1 MKALLLCGGIGKRM
15 YPIAEDKLLLRFLGR
30 PLLAHQLD
38 RMKQAGVTDLVVVAN
53 PHNAAQIERII
64 REAAAFR
71 ASFVVQKEALG
82 IANALETAHRF
93 LSGELLIVNPND
105 VFETAA
111 LTSLLRRRHRG
122 QGPGR
127 GPGGSASGGHAG
139 SASATPAGSAS
150 ATPAGSASGAPAAY
164 LVGCEV
170 ADYFPGG
177 YLVTNS
183 RHQLRQIVEKPPRG
197 QEPSR
202 LVNMLLHLHTDAA
215 GLMQYIARVQT
226 DRDDVYECAL
236 DLMVR
241 EGRRIMVVP
250 YAGFWKAI
258 KYPWHI
264 FGVARHFLDRCQPRI
279 SPTAQVSPRAVVE
292 GRVVIEDGVRV
303 LENAVIRGPVYI
315 GAKSIIGNN
324 VLVRDY
330 SHIGRNCVVGYATE
344 VKGSYIG
351 DNCWFHS
358 SYVGDSIIDDN
369 CSLAAGTVLANFR
382 FDERNVRVKVGGQ
395 IIDTGQDKFGA
406 IMGAGSKTG
415 INASIM
421 PGVRIGPNSYVC
433 SHVCLMRDLPPNKL
447 VMMEPRYR
455 VLDSDVIAADNKK
468 ADLMKKLE
476 KL

>member
-15 YPIAEDKLLLRFLGR
+15 FPIAEDKLLLSFLGR
-30 PLLAHQLD
+30 PLLRHQLD
-38 RMKQAGVTDLVVVAN
+38 RLKEAGLQDLVVVAN
-53 PHNAAQIERII
+53 PHNAAQIERIV
-64 REAAAFR
+64 REAAGFS
-71 ASFVVQKEALG
+71 ASFVVQKEARG
-82 IANALETAHRF
+82 IANALETARRF
-93 LSGELLIVNPND
+93 LKGELLIINPND

-111 LTSLLRRRHRG
+111 LASLLRRHRG
-122 QGPGR
+122 RAPAGR
-127 GPGGSASGGHAG
+127 AG
-139 SASATPAGSAS
+139 S
-150 ATPAGSASGAPAAY
+150 PAAY

-170 ADYFPGG
+170 SEYFPGG

-183 RHQLRQIVEKPPRG
+183 RNELRRIVEKPPRG
-197 QEPSR
+197 EEPSR
-202 LVNMLLHLHTDAA
+202 LVNMLLHLHTEAA
-215 GLMQYIARVQT
+215 DLMKYIARVET
-226 DRDDVYECAL
+226 ERDDVYECAL

-241 EGRRIMVVP
+241 EGRRIRVVP

-264 FGVARHFLDRCQPRI
+264 FGITRHFLDHCRPRI

-292 GRVVIEDGVRV
+292 GRVIIEDVVRV
-303 LENAVIRGPVYI
+303 LENAVIRGPAYI

-330 SHIGRNCVVGYATE
+330 SHIGRNCVVGYSTE

-382 FDERNVRVKVGGQ
+382 FDERNVRVKVSGQ
-395 IIDTGQDKFGA
+395 VVDTGMDKFGA

-421 PGVRIGPNSYVC
+421 PGVRIGPNSFVG
-433 SHVCLMRDLPPNKL
+433 SHVCLMRDLPANKL
-447 VMMEPRYR
+447 AMMEPRYR
-455 VLDSDVIAADNKK
+455 VLDSGIIAADDKK

>member
-1 MKALLLCGGIGKRM
+1 MKTLLLCGGIGKRM
-15 YPIAEDKLLLRFLGR
+15 FPIAEDKLLLNFLGR
-30 PLLAHQLD
+30 PLLRHQLD
-38 RMKQAGVTDLVVVAN
+38 KMKEAGLQDLVVVAN
-53 PHNAAQIERII
+53 PHNVSQIERII
-64 REAAAFR
+64 REAAGFR
-71 ASFVVQKEALG
+71 ASFVVQEEALG

-93 LSGELLIVNPND
+93 LKGQLLIINPND

-111 LTSLLRRRHRG
+111 LTSLLRSGKR
-122 QGPGR
+122 
-127 GPGGSASGGHAG
+127 GGSARGGAAG
-139 SASATPAGSAS
+139 TADRGAAGTADR
-150 ATPAGSASGAPAAY
+150 GAAAY
-164 LVGCEV
+164 LVGYEV
-170 ADYFPGG
+170 KDYFPGG

-183 RHQLRQIVEKPPRG
+183 RNELRRIVEKPPRG
-197 QEPSR
+197 EEPSR
-202 LVNMLLHLHTDAA
+202 LVNILLHLHTEAA
-215 GLMQYIARVQT
+215 DLMKYIARVET
-226 DRDDVYECAL
+226 ERDDVYECAL

-241 EGRRIMVVP
+241 EGRRIRVVP
-250 YAGFWKAI
+250 YSGFWKAI

-264 FGVARHFLDRCQPRI
+264 FGITRHFLDHCRPSI

-292 GRVVIEDGVRV
+292 GRVIIEDGVRV
-303 LENAVIRGPVYI
+303 LENAVIRGPAYI

-330 SHIGRNCVVGYATE
+330 SHIGRNCVVGYSTE

-382 FDERNVRVKVGGQ
+382 FDERNVRVKVSGQ
-395 IIDTGQDKFGA
+395 VVDTGLDKFGA

-415 INASIM
+415 INASVM
-421 PGVRIGPNSYVC
+421 PGVRIGPSSFVG
-433 SHVCLMRDLPPNKL
+433 SHVCLMRDLPANKL

-455 VLDSDVIAADNKK
+455 VLDSDIIAADNKK

>member
-15 YPIAEDKLLLRFLGR
+15 FPIAEDKLLLSFLGR
-30 PLLAHQLD
+30 PLLSHQLD
-38 RMKQAGVTDLVVVAN
+38 RLKEAGLQELVVVAN
-53 PHNAAQIERII
+53 PHNVGQIERVV
-64 REAAAFR
+64 REASGMH
-71 ASFVVQKEALG
+71 ASFVVQAEALG
-82 IANALETAHRF
+82 IANALETASRF
-93 LSGELLIVNPND
+93 LKGELLIVNPND
-105 VFETAA
+105 VFETPA
-111 LTSLLRRRHRG
+111 LTSLIRAWRR
-122 QGPGR
+122 
-127 GPGGSASGGHAG
+127 GSASRGAAAR
-139 SASATPAGSAS
+139 SARG
-150 ATPAGSASGAPAAY
+150 ASGGAAGKSSSAGGGPGPAAY

-170 ADYFPGG
+170 QEYFPGG

-183 RHQLRQIVEKPPRG
+183 RHELRRIVEKPPRG

-202 LVNMLLHLHTDAA
+202 LVNILLHLHTEAA
-215 GLMQYIARVQT
+215 DLMKYIGRVQT
-226 DRDDVYECAL
+226 TRDDVYECAL

-241 EGRRIMVVP
+241 EGRRIRVAP

-264 FGVARHFLDRCQPRI
+264 FGVTRYFLDHARPRI

-303 LENAVIRGPVYI
+303 LENAVIRGPAYI

-330 SHIGRNCVVGYATE
+330 SHIGRNCVVGYSTE

-382 FDERNVRVKVGGQ
+382 FDERNVRVKVGGEP
-395 IIDTGQDKFGA
+395 IDTGLDKFGA

-421 PGVRIGPNSYVC
+421 PGVRIGPGSFVG
-433 SHVCLMRDLPPNKL
+433 SHVCLMRDLPANKL

-455 VLDSDVIAADNKK
+455 VMDGDIIAADNKK
-468 ADLMKKLE
+468 ADLMRKLE

>member
-15 YPIAEDKLLLRFLGR
+15 FPIAEDKLLLNFLGR
-30 PLLAHQLD
+30 PLLSHQLD
-38 RMKQAGVTDLVVVAN
+38 RLKEAGIQELVVVAN
-53 PHNAAQIERII
+53 PHNVGHIERII
-64 REAAAFR
+64 REAPGMH
-71 ASFVVQKEALG
+71 ASFVVQEEALG
-82 IANALETAHRF
+82 IANALETAARF
-93 LSGELLIVNPND
+93 LKGELLIVNPND
-105 VFETAA
+105 VFETPA
-111 LTSLLRRRHRG
+111 LTSLLRAWKR
-122 QGPGR
+122 
-127 GPGGSASGGHAG
+127 
-139 SASATPAGSAS
+139 
-150 ATPAGSASGAPAAY
+150 GSASGASSRAASGKAASSGSGPAAY
-164 LVGCEV
+164 LVGYEV
-170 ADYFPGG
+170 KDYFPGG

-183 RHQLRQIVEKPPRG
+183 RRELSRIVEKPPRG
-197 QEPSR
+197 EEPSR
-202 LVNMLLHLHTDAA
+202 LVNILLHLHTDAA
-215 GLMQYIARVQT
+215 GLMKHISRVRT

-236 DLMVR
+236 DLMVH
-241 EGRRIMVVP
+241 EGRRIKVVP

-264 FGVARHFLDRCQPRI
+264 FGVTRYFLDHARPHI

-303 LENAVIRGPVYI
+303 LENAVIRGPAYI

-330 SHIGRNCVVGYATE
+330 SHIGRNCVVGYSTE

-382 FDERNVRVKVGGQ
+382 FDERNVRVKVRGEAL
-395 IIDTGQDKFGA
+395 DTGLDKFGA

-415 INASIM
+415 INASVM
-421 PGVRIGPNSYVC
+421 PGVRIGPGSFVG
-433 SHVCLMRDLPPNKL
+433 SHVCLMRDLPGNKL

-455 VLDSDVIAADNKK
+455 VLDADIIAADNKK